1 MKCLKNL
8 SISQLVKL
16 SQRYQLKPQYKNP
29 RKRGAALRRCLRN
42 YWKTHPIE
50 DCAICWEPI
59 QPKHLCITP
68 CAHLFC
74 NKCLLPY
81 VRQSEKCPLCRAAC
95 PYTYLLNK
103 IYKIPEI
110 VAYLKSLLQAHAPTV
125 EDEPVEEEQMI
136 YHINVYIIIQRGVED
151 IRAFFTVF
159 LAIFFV
165 YYYYL
170 LIVKSGLQFIY
181 LCMNLFT
188 IGYLVYYLL
197 HLITFQM
204 PTLWV
209 GIFNIQP

>member
-16 SQRYQLKPQYKNP
+16 SQRYQLKPQYKHP
-29 RKRGAALRRCLRN
+29 RKRGAALRRCLRH

-81 VRQSEKCPLCRAAC
+81 VRQTEKCPLCRAHC
-95 PYTYLLNK
+95 SYTYLLNK
-103 IYKIPEI
+103 MFKIPEI
-110 VAYLKSLLQAHAPTV
+110 VAYLKSLLQAHTP
-125 EDEPVEEEQMI
+125 PVEEDPLEDREPVI
-136 YHINVYIIIQRGVED
+136 YHINVYIIIQRGLDGLSSCLAMFVAVFFAYYCFLF
-151 IRAFFTVF
+151 IR
-159 LAIFFV
+159 
-165 YYYYL
+165 
-170 LIVKSGLQFIY
+170 KGLHTFCLY
-181 LCMNLFT
+181 MNYVT

-197 HLITFQM
+197 S
-204 PTLWV
+204 
-209 GIFNIQP
+209 